1 MYKSDEEI
9 ELAIALENEEQF
21 YNQLRDSLQG
31 ENQDLFIKYAFIKD
45 KIENLKNKLAWN
57 ENHLDN
63 IIWVIFLCTFIKF

>member
-21 YNQLRDSLQG
+21 YNQLRDSFQG

-45 KIENLKNKLAWN
+45 KIENLKNKLA
-57 ENHLDN
+57 
-63 IIWVIFLCTFIKF
+63 